1 MYLAGSYN
9 DNNNNKNSKQ
19 NVLIKVGATR
29 VVQYSPLVHVVKV
42 LIRVVR
48 VVRKASGGKWDRFQE
63 SDIKD
68 GKPSEEN
75 NDTITCT

>member
-1 MYLAGSYN
+1 MEPI
-9 DNNNNKNSKQ
+9 KQ
-19 NVLIKVGATR
+19 NLKKWPQVDE
-29 VVQYSPLVHVVKV
+29 VVQYSPLVQVVKV

-63 SDIKD
+63 NDIKD
-68 GKPSEEN
+68 GKTSEEN

>member
-19 NVLIKVGATR
+19 NVLIKVGGTR
-29 VVQYSPLVHVVKV
+29 FVQYSPLVHVVKV

-63 SDIKD
+63 NDITD